1 MSDTYAEVSE
11 HLGGKSAPKE
21 LSHVT
26 VKRAKS
32 GGHIITHHH
41 KNHPHDEHVAKN
53 DKDMLAHVM
62 ASIGSGAP
70 ASGDPADAEAAPDA
84 AATAGAAPAPAPAP
98 AAGAA
103 AVPAPISQ

>member
-1 MSDTYAEVSE
+1 MSDTYADVSE
-11 HLGGKSAPKE
+11 HLGGKPAPKE

-41 KNHPHDEHVAKN
+41 KNHPPDEHVAKN

-62 ASIGSGAP
+62 QSIGSGAP
-70 ASGDPADAEAAPDA
+70 ASGDPADAAAAPDA
-84 AATAGAAPAPAPAP
+84 AAGAAP

-103 AVPAPISQ
+103 APAAGPIAQ

>member
-1 MSDTYAEVSE
+1 MDETYLAAAD
-11 HLGGKSAPKE
+11 HMGGKPAPKE

-41 KNHPHDEHVAKN
+41 KNHPPDEHVAKN

-70 ASGDPADAEAAPDA
+70 ASGDPADAEGAPDA
-84 AATAGAAPAPAPAP
+84 AAAPTAAPTAGPTANAAPIA
-98 AAGAA
+98 
-103 AVPAPISQ
+103 Q